1 MKRALINIDYTYDFV
16 AEKGALTCGKP
27 GQEIEKNCPYNRS
40 NILKMEITL
49 SLQSINMKKMMY
61 IIQNQSYSRLII

>member
-27 GQEIEKNCPYNRS
+27 GQEIEK
-40 NILKMEITL
+40 EIVYL
-49 SLQSINMKKMMY
+49 SLIH
-61 IIQNQSYSRLII
+61 I

>member
-27 GQEIEKNCPYNRS
+27 GQEIEK
-40 NILKMEITL
+40 EIVHITT
-49 SLQSINMKKMMY
+49 QYIENGDYVVFAIDKHEKMMY
-61 IIQNQSYSRLII
+61 IIQNQNYSHPII